1 METAMEALYRELGEK
16 NLSDKDESYRQ
27 RLYTEFNSRGD
38 TISHDPYYSYA
49 ADYNRILQKFPA
61 NLIAA
66 LTPIQAAPVSR

>member
-1 METAMEALYRELGEK
+1 MEALYRELGEK
-16 NLSDKDESYRQ
+16 SLSDKDESYRQ